1 VSATKKPTHARTR
14 LDRRASQRSSL
25 ETKARSTDVLEEA
38 KRIVRVAEDNRVT
51 LRLIGGLAIRFHCHG
66 PHSTH
71 LREYHDIDVFGFGKE
86 HKGIYSV
93 FQKLGYSPNEMYN
106 SLYGGARLQFIHRES
121 RRDVEVFLDKFR
133 MGHTL
138 DFRQRLKLDDLTI
151 PVTDL
156 LLTKLQVV
164 QFAEKDAK
172 DIVAVLEDHEL
183 GHNDDRET
191 LNLDYIV
198 QLCSRDWGLHKT
210 ITNNIATINELIRQ
224 EASGLTAG
232 KELVE
237 RLNAIRNALMTGK
250 KGVRWTIRSLIGER
264 VRWYREV
271 ETGQGEAY

>member
-1 VSATKKPTHARTR
+1 
-14 LDRRASQRSSL
+14 
-25 ETKARSTDVLEEA
+25 
-38 KRIVRVAEDNRVT
+38 VRVAEDNRVT

-86 HKGIYSV
+86 RKGIYSV
-93 FQKLGYSPNEMYN
+93 FQKLGYC
-106 SLYGGARLQFIHRES
+106 GTRLQFTHREGLRS
-121 RRDVEVFLDKFR
+121 VEVFLDKFR

-151 PVTDL
+151 PITDL

-198 QLCSRDWGLHKT
+198 QLCSRDWGLYKT
-210 ITNNIATINELIRQ
+210 ITNNIATINDLIGQ

-250 KGVRWTIRSLIGER
+250 KGVRWMLRSLIGER

>member
-1 VSATKKPTHARTR
+1 MDTSARGRGSP
-14 LDRRASQRSSL
+14 
-25 ETKARSTDVLEEA
+25 EEA
-38 KRIVRVAEDNRVT
+38 QRIVRAAEDNRVT

-66 PHSTH
+66 PHSAH
-71 LREYHDIDVFGFGKE
+71 LREYHDIDVFGLGKE
-86 HKGIYSV
+86 RRGIYSV
-93 FQKLGYSPNEMYN
+93 FQKLGYSSNEEYN
-106 SLYGGARLQFIHRES
+106 LLYGDTRLQFIHREG
-121 RRDVEVFLDKFR
+121 RRSVEVFLDKFR

-138 DFRQRLKLDDLTI
+138 DFRRRLRLDDLTI
-151 PVTDL
+151 PITDL

-271 ETGQGEAY
+271 ETGQGEAW

>member
-1 VSATKKPTHARTR
+1 MATNARG
-14 LDRRASQRSSL
+14 
-25 ETKARSTDVLEEA
+25 TDAADEA
-38 KRIVRVAEDNRVT
+38 KTIVRVAEDNRVT

-66 PHSTH
+66 QHSTH
-71 LREYHDIDVFGFGKE
+71 LREYHDIDVFGLRKE
-86 HKGIYSV
+86 YKGIYSV
-93 FQKLGYSPNEMYN
+93 FQKLGYSPNEEYN
-106 SLYGGARLQFIHRES
+106 LLYGDARLQFVHREG
-121 RRDVEVFLDKFR
+121 RRNVEVFLDKFR

-138 DFRQRLKLDDLTI
+138 DFRQRLQLDDVTI
-151 PVTDL
+151 PITDL

-172 DIVAVLEDHEL
+172 DIVAILEDHEL

-198 QLCSRDWGLHKT
+198 QSCSRDWGLYKT
-210 ITNNIATINELIRQ
+210 ITNNIATINKLIGQ

-237 RLNAIRNALMTGK
+237 RLSAIRNALMTGK
-250 KGVRWTIRSLIGER
+250 KGVRWIFRSLIGER

>member
-1 VSATKKPTHARTR
+1 MTREQAIGGSLHTNAR
-14 LDRRASQRSSL
+14 DRGSP
-25 ETKARSTDVLEEA
+25 EEA
-38 KRIVRVAEDNRVT
+38 QRIVRVAEDNHVT

-86 HKGIYSV
+86 RKGIYSV
-93 FQKLGYSPNEMYN
+93 FQKLGYSPNEEYN
-106 SLYGGARLQFIHRES
+106 LLYGDTRLQFIHREDRKS
-121 RRDVEVFLDKFR
+121 VEVFLDKFR

-151 PVTDL
+151 PITDL

-198 QLCSRDWGLHKT
+198 QLCSRDWGLYKT
-210 ITNNIATINELIRQ
+210 IMNNIATINDMTGQ

-250 KGVRWTIRSLIGER
+250 KKVRWILRSLIGER
-264 VRWYREV
+264 VRWYGEV
-271 ETGQGEAY
+271 ETGQGEVY